1 MADKGTKF
9 ERMAMTKPV
18 PMKLF
23 AAWEVDRTPS
33 NCIPRLC
40 SLKIT
45 RLSLLTPLPAD
56 LTSLSLAVRMQS
68 SKRTLR
74 SHEIPVPQSLSAGY
88 GSTGVIGTGS
98 ITGGAVGGGLTG
110 GTGLAGGGGVGGGVG
125 VGGCG
130 GGAGQLNSPPL
141 LETELDLHFSLQYP
155 HFIKR
160 DGNRLLI
167 LLQRRKKYKTRTI
180 LGYKTLAEGV
190 IRMDAVLQKSM
201 DMTVELNGSG
211 KAGRAGLT
219 IATLRATQV
228 TSIPVDQDNKNNNS
242 LLVTDRVNEYSDE
255 DEEQEF
261 SSGDENDEGL
271 SGYAAKRNY
280 AGKRDSYKKFES
292 GEQDGEQED
301 GNMLP
306 SNQADSD
313 SDFDNMGK
321 EKSRGKMSRQ
331 RNFKQRIISLLKRF
345 KVPEELEGDVRE
357 RGPALRGKRDLDAL
371 FQELESLSCG
381 EGDDSGQDM
390 DSLSIGST
398 PKPSLRPF
406 FEHSGKPVLTQ
417 QHSSIQLS
425 SMQKGGGGVGGGVGN
440 KDFMPEKKPNLEK
453 RDSLAEKKSNSI
465 TIANN
470 LINSMNGNSI
480 NNNQTSNYSNSQ
492 DRSGDWKNDSSGNEG
507 GAGNTDPEALSSD
520 PQNTGSPP
528 KEKETAVEKKNR
540 LFRTS
545 SSTPNSAKKQKQ
557 VLSFQMDQHGQQ
569 QGQQHHNQQGK
580 PSPLETCLSPTN
592 VEPRKSLLE
601 QLQRTFTT
609 EESALPEVVTIVS
622 PPEASTVSLT
632 PRLASLISATFRP
645 TFQPN
650 NTAEVKAI
658 TQALMNKIQKYCN
671 STAKPPTT
679 VKVVLVGGDWLQG
692 AVLRHYVELLG
703 IRPPDWVNH
712 IRFYIVP
719 LGSCAV
725 ARYIGMIDSSY
736 LGMFGTE
743 SWQQICDRA
752 ANLESAQSKN
762 ESAEFINRIQRYL
775 ISGGPCT
782 QVPIAE
788 AMVNYRDED
797 SCQIFVPFVSD
808 VRIGCLE
815 GPQVSLDLDESFTY
829 ASQGSADRMLSS
841 SPPQSGRTSP
851 PASQTPG
858 AIAQL
863 QQKDLQQQLQQSSS
877 SSSSQV
883 QESLELQV
891 DYWPLARPNFD
902 PKEKLLGKGQ
912 DPSGKNSIKSTFRH
926 LQVWRLPQA
935 PSFGEFTNGLTLSFA
950 TKEKKQKIMRL
961 GKKKEKD
968 RDAEKEQ
975 CVEGVARLICSPKQ
989 SHPVPLRVYID
1000 GTEWT
1005 GVKFFQLSSQWQTHI
1020 KNFPIALV
1028 GAPLAPAEMLT

>member
-1 MADKGTKF
+1 MTDKVTKF
-9 ERMAMTKPV
+9 EKMAMTKPV

-40 SLKIT
+40 SLTIT
-45 RLSLLTPLPAD
+45 RLSLLTPLPPD
-56 LTSLSLAVRMQS
+56 LSSLSLAVKMQS

-74 SHEIPVPQSLSAGY
+74 SHEIPVSQSLSTGY
-88 GSTGVIGTGS
+88 GSTQ
-98 ITGGAVGGGLTG
+98 GGGSLASGTTG
-110 GTGLAGGGGVGGGVG
+110 VTGQS
-125 VGGCG
+125 
-130 GGAGQLNSPPL
+130 GQLNSPPL
-141 LETELDLHFSLQYP
+141 LEAELDLHFSLQYP

-211 KAGRAGLT
+211 KAGRQGLT

-228 TSIPVDQDNKNNNS
+228 SSIPVDQDNKNNNS

-261 SSGDENDEGL
+261 SSGDDNDEGL

-280 AGKRDSYKKFES
+280 AGKRDPYKKFDR
-292 GEQDGEQED
+292 GDNDGEGDD
-301 GNMLP
+301 GNLLP
-306 SNQADSD
+306 SNQVDSD
-313 SDFDNMGK
+313 SDFDNLGK
-321 EKSRGKMSRQ
+321 VKGSRAKMSRQ

-345 KVPEELEGDVRE
+345 KVPDELEGDAQE
-357 RGPALRGKRDLDAL
+357 RGPSLRGKRDLDAL

-381 EGDDSGQDM
+381 DPDDSGQDM

-406 FEHSGKPVLTQ
+406 FESAKPSLQHQ
-417 QHSSIQLS
+417 QSAVQLS
-425 SMQKGGGGVGGGVGN
+425 FLQKN
-440 KDFMPEKKPNLEK
+440 TKE
-453 RDSLAEKKSNSI
+453 
-465 TIANN
+465 
-470 LINSMNGNSI
+470 
-480 NNNQTSNYSNSQ
+480 
-492 DRSGDWKNDSSGNEG
+492 RSGDWKNDSSGNEG

-520 PQNTGSPP
+520 PQNAGSPP
-528 KEKETAVEKKNR
+528 KEKETTAVEKKNR

-557 VLSFQMDQHGQQ
+557 SLSFSTGEQT
-569 QGQQHHNQQGK
+569 K

-592 VEPRKSLLE
+592 VEPRKSLLD
-601 QLQRTFTT
+601 QLSRTFTT
-609 EESALPEVVTIVS
+609 EESQLPDVVTIVG
-622 PPEASTVSLT
+622 PPEATGSSFCT
-632 PRLASLISATFRP
+632 PRLVSLISSTFRP
-645 TFQPN
+645 TFSPN

-679 VKVVLVGGDWLQG
+679 VKVLLVGGDWLQG

-719 LGSCAV
+719 LGLCGV
-725 ARYIGMIDSSY
+725 ARYLSLIDPSY
-736 LGMFGTE
+736 STMFGTE
-743 SWQQICDRA
+743 NWQQNCERA

-762 ESAEFINRIQRYL
+762 ESAEIINRIQRYL
-775 ISGGPCT
+775 HSAGPCT

-797 SCQIFVPFVSD
+797 SCQIFVPFISD

-815 GPQVSLDLDESFTY
+815 GPQLSLDLDESMTLGSQ
-829 ASQGSADRMLSS
+829 ASSDRTLSS
-841 SPPQSGRTSP
+841 SPPQSGRASP
-851 PASQTPG
+851 PAPVTP
-858 AIAQL
+858 IALTAQP
-863 QQKDLQQQLQQSSS
+863 SSS
-877 SSSSQV
+877 AN

-891 DYWPLARPNFD
+891 DYWPLARPILD
-902 PKEKLLGKGQ
+902 LKDKSLSKGQ
-912 DPSGKNSIKSTFRH
+912 DPTGKSSIKSTFRH
-926 LQVWRLPQA
+926 LQVWRLPLA
-935 PSFGEFTNGLTLSFA
+935 PNNGEYANGLTLSYA
-950 TKEKKQKIMRL
+950 TKEKKQKSVMRL

-989 SHPVPLRVYID
+989 SHPVPMRVYID

-1028 GAPLAPAEMLT
+1028 GAPLASAEMLT

>member
-1 MADKGTKF
+1 MTDKITKF

-40 SLKIT
+40 SLTIT
-45 RLSLLTPLPAD
+45 RLSLLTPLPPD
-56 LTSLSLAVRMQS
+56 LTSLSLAVKMQS

-74 SHEIPVPQSLSAGY
+74 SHEIPVPQSLSTGY
-88 GSTGVIGTGS
+88 GSTIGSGNMGGSAPGVIGQG
-98 ITGGAVGGGLTG
+98 
-110 GTGLAGGGGVGGGVG
+110 
-125 VGGCG
+125 
-130 GGAGQLNSPPL
+130 GQLNSPPL

-211 KAGRAGLT
+211 KAGRQGLT

-228 TSIPVDQDNKNNNS
+228 SSIPVDQDNKNNNS

-261 SSGDENDEGL
+261 SSGDDNDDGL

-280 AGKRDSYKKFES
+280 AGKRDPYKKFDR
-292 GEQDGEQED
+292 GDNDGDGDD
-301 GNMLP
+301 GNLLP
-306 SNQADSD
+306 SNQVDSD
-313 SDFDNMGK
+313 SDFENLAK
-321 EKSRGKMSRQ
+321 EKGSRAKMSRQ

-345 KVPEELEGDVRE
+345 KVPDELEGDVPE
-357 RGPALRGKRDLDAL
+357 RGQSLRGKRDLDAL

-390 DSLSIGST
+390 DSVSIGST

-406 FEHSGKPVLTQ
+406 FENPKPTLQHQ
-417 QHSSIQLS
+417 QSAVQLS
-425 SMQKGGGGVGGGVGN
+425 SLQKSTR
-440 KDFMPEKKPNLEK
+440 DFMPEKKTILEK
-453 RDSLAEKKSNSI
+453 RDSLVEKKSNAV

-470 LINSMNGNSI
+470 LNNSMNNNI
-480 NNNQTSNYSNSQ
+480 CNNNHTSNYSNSLSNSQ

-528 KEKETAVEKKNR
+528 KEKEQTTVEKKNR

-557 VLSFQMDQHGQQ
+557 SLSFSSGDQP
-569 QGQQHHNQQGK
+569 K
-580 PSPLETCLSPTN
+580 TSLETCLSPTN

-601 QLQRTFTT
+601 QLSRIFTT
-609 EESALPEVVTIVS
+609 EESQLPDVITIIG
-622 PPEASTVSLT
+622 PPEASSSSSLT
-632 PRLASLISATFRP
+632 PRLVSLISSTFRP
-645 TFQPN
+645 TFSPN

-679 VKVVLVGGDWLQG
+679 VKVLLVGGDWLQG

-719 LGSCAV
+719 IGSCGV
-725 ARYIGMIDSSY
+725 ARYLSLIDSSY
-736 LGMFGTE
+736 SNMFGTE
-743 SWQQICDRA
+743 NWLQICDRA
-752 ANLESAQSKN
+752 ANLESAQSKI
-762 ESAEFINRIQRYL
+762 ESAEIISRIQRYL
-775 ISGGPCT
+775 HSSGPCT

-797 SCQIFVPFVSD
+797 SCQIFVPFISD
-808 VRIGCLE
+808 VRIGCME
-815 GPQVSLDLDESFTY
+815 GPQLSLDLEETMTQN
-829 ASQGSADRMLSS
+829 SQQSSDRILSS
-841 SPPQSGRTSP
+841 SPPQSGRASP
-851 PASQTPG
+851 PAPTTP
-858 AIAQL
+858 APIMQH
-863 QQKDLQQQLQQSSS
+863 QSNSS
-877 SSSSQV
+877 GSP
-883 QESLELQV
+883 QESVELQV
-891 DYWPLARPNFD
+891 DYWPLARPILD
-902 PKEKLLGKGQ
+902 AKEKSQSKGQ
-912 DPSGKNSIKSTFRH
+912 DQSGKNSIKSTFRH
-926 LQVWRLPQA
+926 LQVWRLPLA
-935 PSFGEFTNGLTLSFA
+935 PSNCEYTNGLTLSYA
-950 TKEKKQKIMRL
+950 TKEKKQKSVMRL

>member
-1 MADKGTKF
+1 MTDKVTKF
-9 ERMAMTKPV
+9 ERMGTNKPV

-74 SHEIPVPQSLSAGY
+74 SHEIPVPQSLTSAFSSTAAMGGG
-88 GSTGVIGTGS
+88 GSTIAGA
-98 ITGGAVGGGLTG
+98 TGGAGGGAG
-110 GTGLAGGGGVGGGVG
+110 GPAGGGVGGP
-125 VGGCG
+125 
-130 GGAGQLNSPPL
+130 AGLLNSPPL

-160 DGNRLLI
+160 EGNRLLI

-228 TSIPVDQDNKNNNS
+228 SSYPVDQDNKNNNS

-271 SGYAAKRNY
+271 SGGYAGKRNY
-280 AGKRDSYKKFES
+280 GGKRDSYKKFEA
-292 GEQDGEQED
+292 GEQED
-301 GNMLP
+301 DGNLLP

-321 EKSRGKMSRQ
+321 EKGSRGKMSRQ

-345 KVPEELEGDVRE
+345 KVPEELEGDVPE

-406 FEHSGKPVLTQ
+406 FENSGKPVLTQ

-425 SMQKGGGGVGGGVGN
+425 SLQKGSGN
-440 KDFMPEKKPNLEK
+440 K
-453 RDSLAEKKSNSI
+453 
-465 TIANN
+465 
-470 LINSMNGNSI
+470 
-480 NNNQTSNYSNSQ
+480 

-557 VLSFQMDQHGQQ
+557 TLSFQMDQQHQQ
-569 QGQQHHNQQGK
+569 QQQHQMQHYQQQK

-601 QLQRTFTT
+601 QLQRTFTM
-609 EESALPEVVTIVS
+609 EESLLPEVVTIVG
-622 PPEASTVSLT
+622 PQEAGAASLT
-632 PRLASLISATFRP
+632 PRFASLISSTFRP
-645 TFQPN
+645 TFMPN

-658 TQALMNKIQKYCN
+658 TQALMNKIHKYCN
-671 STAKPPTT
+671 STAKPPNT

-712 IRFYIVP
+712 IKFYIIPV
-719 LGSCAV
+719 GSCGV

-736 LGMFGTE
+736 LAMFGTE
-743 SWQQICDRA
+743 NWQQLCERV
-752 ANLESAQSKN
+752 ANLESAQTKS
-762 ESAEFINRIQRYL
+762 ESAELISRIQRYL

-797 SCQIFVPFVSD
+797 SCQIFVPFISD

-815 GPQVSLDLDESFTY
+815 GPQLSLDLDESLTY
-829 ASQGSADRMLSS
+829 ASQGSSSDRILSS

-851 PASQTPG
+851 PTSQTP
-858 AIAQL
+858 IAVTQTQQQQMQL
-863 QQKDLQQQLQQSSS
+863 QQQQNSSV
-877 SSSSQV
+877 SSSQM

-891 DYWPLARPNFD
+891 DYWPLARPITD
-902 PKEKLLGKGQ
+902 QKEKPMGKSQ
-912 DPSGKNSIKSTFRH
+912 DLSGKNSIKSSFRH
-926 LQVWRLPQA
+926 LQVWRLPQV
-935 PSFGEFTNGLTLSFA
+935 PSYGEFSNGLTLGFA

-1028 GAPLAPAEMLT
+1028 GAPLASAEMLT